1 VLIAALST
9 EHKFLL
15 GGTGVIFIAFALI
28 SSFVLPRRDPTFPG
42 DRLNWFLGATVVLFV
57 AMMLAVEFFAVE
69 QEEPGAKQEALPALL
84 RF

>member
-15 GGTGVIFIAFALI
+15 AGTAAIFIAFSLI
-28 SSFVLPRRDPTFPG
+28 SSFVLPRRDPNFPG
-42 DRLNWFLGATVVLFV
+42 KDRNLFLGASVVLFV

-69 QEEPGAKQEALPALL
+69 EEEPGAKHEARATLISG
-84 RF
+84 